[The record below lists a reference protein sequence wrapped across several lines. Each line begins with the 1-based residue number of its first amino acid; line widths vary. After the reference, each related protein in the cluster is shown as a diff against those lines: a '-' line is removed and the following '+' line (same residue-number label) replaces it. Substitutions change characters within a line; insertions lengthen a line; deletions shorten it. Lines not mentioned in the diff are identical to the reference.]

1 MKIIA
6 IGWNYANHNCEMG
19 RVETPTTPTI
29 FMKPDTSLLKDG
41 KDFYIPDFSNQI
53 EYETELVIRISRVGK
68 NISAKFANRY
78 YDAVTVG
85 IDVTARDLQERL
97 RKEGQPWEISK
108 AFDNSAIIGE
118 LIPTENLNMQQLD
131 FRMEL
136 NGELRQQASS
146 NQMIFSIDQIVE
158 HVSKYV
164 TLKKGDLIFTGT
176 PTGVGALNIG
186 DKICGYLQENRVL
199 EFSVK

>member
-6 IGWNYANHNCEMG
+6 IGWNYANHNSEMG

-29 FMKPDTSLLKDG
+29 FMKPDTSILKDG
-41 KDFYIPDFSNQI
+41 KDFYIPDFSDQI
-53 EYETELVIRISRVGK
+53 EYETEIVIRISRVGK

-118 LIPTENLNMQQLD
+118 FSPTEDLNMQDLH
-131 FRMEL
+131 FKMEL
-136 NGELRQQASS
+136 NGEKRQEASS
-146 NQMIFSIDQIVE
+146 SEMIFSIDQIVE
-158 HVSKYV
+158 YVSRYV

-176 PTGVGALNIG
+176 PTGVGRLAIG
-186 DKICGYLQENRVL
+186 DKICGYLQENKVL